1 MRAWPLLLCSIL
13 PGLTWAEACLV
24 HSQAERLDVQL
35 CQENR
40 TIPATL
46 FREGFCRPQLQGQT
60 VEVEFV
66 EQCPPGAYGICA
78 GARVDGTPY
87 QQDIHYYGVASDALY
102 LQPAC
107 ASQYRGSWR
116 QP

>member
-1 MRAWPLLLCSIL
+1 MRAWLLPLFLL
-13 PGLTWAEACLV
+13 PGLALGEACVV

-40 TIPATL
+40 NIPTTL

-66 EQCPPGAYGICA
+66 ERCPEGAYGICQ
-78 GARVDGTPY
+78 GARSGGMPY

-107 ASQYRGSWR
+107 TSQYQGQWIE
-116 QP
+116 P